1 MSLPTPYWTST
12 NVSAFAPSRGSAV
25 LAELLQHFGLGPRK
39 CRDCGEIF
47 AVPPYMECKDW
58 SLCEPC
64 GSKRFLAWAQ
74 TDEGKLE
81 IEKARLR
88 LQQPN
93 NAGDN

>member
-1 MSLPTPYWTST
+1 
-12 NVSAFAPSRGSAV
+12 
-25 LAELLQHFGLGPRK
+25 
-39 CRDCGEIF
+39 
-47 AVPPYMECKDW
+47 MECNDW